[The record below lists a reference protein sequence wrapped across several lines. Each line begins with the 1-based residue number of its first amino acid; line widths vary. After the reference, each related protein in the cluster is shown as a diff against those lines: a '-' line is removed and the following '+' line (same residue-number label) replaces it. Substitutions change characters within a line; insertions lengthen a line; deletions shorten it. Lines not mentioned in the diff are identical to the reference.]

1 MDSKIKSYYAIIPA
15 EVRYSTDISSSSKL
29 LYAEI
34 TALCNKEGFCWASNS
49 YFAELYKVSRGTISK
64 WIKQLEENLFVR
76 VVYMHN
82 EKGKNIDMR
91 KIYLI
96 KENTCFQKE
105 SAVSKKNQ
113 AVSKKNQACF
123 QKDTDN
129 IKTNI
134 KNNNKGKPSDIND
147 VIEYF
152 VSNKADI
159 LEANKFFNYF
169 ESNGWKVGGRTP
181 MKNWKAAANNWMM
194 RSKEFNNNTNNEFPD
209 YYDRKVEYAI
219 GNDSSKLNRYHKHL
233 RELGWTCVHSP
244 TAGTIWKKK

>member
-1 MDSKIKSYYAIIPA
+1 MNSKIKSYYAILPA
-15 EVRYSTDISSSSKL
+15 EVRYSTEISSSSKL

-64 WIKQLEENLFVR
+64 WIKQLEQNSFIR

-82 EKGKNIDMR
+82 ERGKNIDMR
-91 KIYLI
+91 KIYLSSVKKETADSEMIQADSKRKQADSKMTQIII
-96 KENTCFQKE
+96 KDNT
-105 SAVSKKNQ
+105 KK
-113 AVSKKNQACF
+113 
-123 QKDTDN
+123 
-129 IKTNI
+129 
-134 KNNNKGKPSDIND
+134 NNKGRPED
-147 VIEYF
+147 VNEVVEYF
-152 VSNKADI
+152 VSHKADI

-233 RELGWTCVHSP
+233 RNLGWTCVHSP